1 MVNQKT
7 SVSTGNINSNGGNIS
22 IGNQQYITNIFHSSE
37 WKKMEEEK
45 EKLEKDIKFCE
56 SLLLKEGNCDDEGII
71 KRLSEAKN
79 DLKNKLK
86 EMGDFKHGILQLAET
101 FSKIEIDS
109 ERLQEAYKLFLE
121 GKYSEARTILMVEQ
135 ALNEHEDL
143 LKKREK
149 LSQDIEE
156 NEKKLKQ
163 KAKESFLL
171 ANLQAVNYSI
181 GALRVDEA
189 SKYFELS
196 IKEDRC
202 FDYLINYA
210 EFLLQNSKLHKA
222 EEICA
227 EATSFAREICNENE
241 YKGKEYLAYALMVHT
256 QILIA
261 FTDRLFLA
269 EEKAREALKIYSSL
283 QAMFGRFIIQVIEI
297 QVQLAN
303 ILDELGKYQDAE
315 VFYKKGIE
323 FFEKYR
329 PKNEELLAQ
338 ILHNYAILLSKDF
351 SRFDEAKECLYKSLK
366 IREDL
371 VNTDTDWV
379 VKNISIARTLLSLGN
394 LLSKQNNSWFK
405 ARDCYNKALIILNE
419 LSQKGYYE
427 YQREEAKILSNLA
440 KLLNDMARMDVS
452 IYPEAEKVYLLA
464 IDKHKKLKEIE
475 PSVYPHHLSR
485 VLQNY
490 GTLLMELENDQEA
503 EKNFLEAIRILE
515 SIRGGDNLEVVDDI
529 VLVKANLAEL
539 YEKYNKY
546 DKFEELCIDIL
557 EKMILLFTNNPKFYE
572 RSLKKT
578 INYINSFLQAHKIEN
593 EKLFN
598 MCVNASD
605 LLAKYEQK
613 IKRRKLYY

>member
-7 SVSTGNINSNGGNIS
+7 SISIGDVNSNGGDIS

-45 EKLEKDIKFCE
+45 EKLEQDIKFFE
-56 SLLLKEGNCDDEGII
+56 SLLLKEGNCDDGSII
-71 KRLSEAKN
+71 KRLGEAKN

-86 EMGDFKHGILQLAET
+86 EMGDFKHGILQLSET

-121 GKYSEARTILMVEQ
+121 GKYSEARTILMMEQ

-181 GALRVDEA
+181 GASRVDEA

-256 QILIA
+256 EILIA
-261 FTDRLFLA
+261 FPDRLFLA

-283 QAMFGRFIIQVIEI
+283 QEMFGRFIIQVIVI
-297 QVQLAN
+297 LVQLAN

-329 PKNEELLAQ
+329 PKNEELLAK

-405 ARDCYNKALIILNE
+405 ARDCYNKALSILNE

-440 KLLNDMARMDVS
+440 KLLNDMARMDVN

-464 IDKHKKLKEIE
+464 IDKYKKLKETE
-475 PSVYPHHLSR
+475 PGVYPHHFSR
-485 VLQNY
+485 LLQNY

-503 EKNFLEAIRILE
+503 ENKFLEAIQILE
-515 SIRGGDNLEVVDDI
+515 FIEGEENFEVFDDI

-572 RSLKKT
+572 RNLKGT

-593 EKLFN
+593 DKLFD
-598 MCVNASD
+598 MCVNAST
-605 LLAKYEQK
+605 LLAEYEQK

>member
-22 IGNQQYITNIFHSSE
+22 IGNQYVNNIYQSLD
-37 WKKMEEEK
+37 WKKMEEGK
-45 EKLEKDIKFCE
+45 EKLEKNIQLFE
-56 SLLLKEGNCDDEGII
+56 SLLLKEENRYNETLI
-71 KRLSEAKN
+71 KGLSEAKN

-86 EMGDFKHGILQLAET
+86 EMEDFKHGILQLAET

-121 GKYSEARTILMVEQ
+121 GKYSEARTILMMES
-135 ALNEHEDL
+135 ALNEHDDL

-181 GALRVDEA
+181 GASRVDEA

-202 FDYLINYA
+202 FNYLINYA
-210 EFLLQNSKLHKA
+210 KFLRQNSKLYKA

-227 EATSFAREICNENE
+227 EATSFAREICNEDE

-256 QILIA
+256 QVLIA
-261 FTDRLFLA
+261 FPDRLFLA

-283 QAMFGRFIIQVIEI
+283 QAISGRFVVQFIAILD
-297 QVQLAN
+297 QLAN

-338 ILHNYAILLSKDF
+338 ILHNYAILLSKNF

-394 LLSKQNNSWFK
+394 LLSKRNNSWFK
-405 ARDCYNKALIILNE
+405 ARDCYNKALSILNE

-440 KLLNDMARMDVS
+440 RLLNDMAEMDIN
-452 IYPEAEKVYLLA
+452 IYPEAEKAYLLA
-464 IDKHKKLKEIE
+464 IDKYKKLKETE
-475 PSVYPHHLSR
+475 PGVYPHHFSR
-485 VLQNY
+485 LLQNY
-490 GTLLMELENDQEA
+490 GTLLKELGKDQEA
-503 EKNFLEAIRILE
+503 ENNFLEAIQILE
-515 SIRGGDNLEVVDDI
+515 SIEGGENFEVVDDI
-529 VLVKANLAEL
+529 VLVKKNLAEL

-546 DKFEELCIDIL
+546 DKFKEICVDIL

-572 RSLKKT
+572 QNLKGT

-593 EKLFN
+593 GNLFN
-598 MCVNASD
+598 MCVNASA

-613 IKRRKLYY
+613 IRRKLYY

>member
-7 SVSTGNINSNGGNIS
+7 NVSTGNINSNGGDIS

-45 EKLEKDIKFCE
+45 EKLEKNIKLFE
-56 SLLLKEGNCDDEGII
+56 SLLLKEENRHDETLI
-71 KRLSEAKN
+71 KELSEAKN

-86 EMGDFKHGILQLAET
+86 EREDFKHGILQLAET

-121 GKYSEARTILMVEQ
+121 GKYSEARTILMMES
-135 ALNEHEDL
+135 ALNEHDDL

-181 GALRVDEA
+181 GASRVDEA

-202 FDYLINYA
+202 FNYLINYA
-210 EFLLQNSKLHKA
+210 EFLRQNSKLHKA

-227 EATSFAREICNENE
+227 EATSFAREICNEDE

-256 QILIA
+256 QVLIA
-261 FTDRLFLA
+261 FPDRLFLA

-283 QAMFGRFIIQVIEI
+283 QAISGRFV
-297 QVQLAN
+297 VQFIAILDELAN
-303 ILDELGKYQDAE
+303 VLDELGKYQDAE
-315 VFYKKGIE
+315 VFYKKGIGI
-323 FFEKYR
+323 FEKYR
-329 PKNEELLAQ
+329 PENKALLAK
-338 ILHNYAILLSKDF
+338 ILHDYAMLLSKNF

-405 ARDCYNKALIILNE
+405 ARDCYNKALSILNE

-440 KLLNDMARMDVS
+440 GLLNDMAEMDIN
-452 IYPEAEKVYLLA
+452 IYPEAEKAYLLA
-464 IDKHKKLKEIE
+464 IDKYKKLKETE
-475 PSVYPHHLSR
+475 PGVYPHHFSR
-485 VLQNY
+485 LLQNY
-490 GTLLMELENDQEA
+490 GTLLKELGKDQEA
-503 EKNFLEAIRILE
+503 ENNFLEAIQILE
-515 SIRGGDNLEVVDDI
+515 SIEGGENFEVVDDI
-529 VLVKANLAEL
+529 VLVKTNLAEL

-546 DKFEELCIDIL
+546 DKFKEICVDIL
-557 EKMILLFTNNPKFYE
+557 EKMILLFNNNPQFYE
-572 RSLKKT
+572 RDFKRV
-578 INYINSFLQAHKIEN
+578 IDYINGFCQAHKIKN
-593 EKLFN
+593 GKLFD
-598 MCVNASD
+598 MYANASD

-613 IKRRKLYY
+613 IRRKLYY

>member
-7 SVSTGNINSNGGNIS
+7 SVLTGNINSNGGNIS

-86 EMGDFKHGILQLAET
+86 EMEDFKHGILQLAET

-109 ERLQEAYKLFLE
+109 ERLQEVYKLFLE
-121 GKYSEARTILMVEQ
+121 GEYSEARTILMMEQ

-181 GALRVDEA
+181 GASRVDEA
-189 SKYFELS
+189 SKYFQLALREHKCFEYLIS
-196 IKEDRC
+196 YATFLRHNNRRLDAEKICQKTISFIKENYKETDEEKQNLAEILTE
-202 FDYLINYA
+202 YVQVLIV
-210 EFLLQNSKLHKA
+210 FP
-222 EEICA
+222 
-227 EATSFAREICNENE
+227 
-241 YKGKEYLAYALMVHT
+241 
-256 QILIA
+256 
-261 FTDRLFLA
+261 DRLSLA
-269 EEKAREALKIYSSL
+269 EEKAREALEIYSS
-283 QAMFGRFIIQVIEI
+283 FKIIPKKLISTLVKVLNELGN
-297 QVQLAN
+297 V
-303 ILDELGKYQDAE
+303 LDELGKYQDAE
-315 VFYKKGIE
+315 RFYKSGLEILDNY
-323 FFEKYR
+323 KYKD
-329 PKNEELLAQ
+329 PILFAK
-338 ILHNYAILLSKDF
+338 ILHDYAILLSKNEQKF
-351 SRFDEAKECLYKSLK
+351 NQAEKFLCKTLK
-366 IREDL
+366 IRSSISY
-371 VNTDTDWV
+371 TDNS
-379 VKNISIARTLLSLGN
+379 VKIIEISRALLSLGN
-394 LLSKQNNSWFK
+394 LLSKQNSRYK
-405 ARDCYNKALIILNE
+405 EARDCYGAVLANLAKLIE
-419 LSQKGYYE
+419 RGYYE
-427 YQREEAKILSNLA
+427 FSFWEALCLGNLA
-440 KLLNDMARMDVS
+440 RLLNDMAQVDIS
-452 IYPEAEKVYLLA
+452 LYPEAERNYILA
-464 IDKHKKLKEIE
+464 IEKYKKIREIE
-475 PSVYPHHLSR
+475 PGAYTHHISR
-485 VLQNY
+485 LLRNY
-490 GTLLMELENDQEA
+490 GTLLDEIGKAQEA
-503 EKNFLEAIRILE
+503 ENKFLEAIQILE
-515 SIRGGDNLEVVDDI
+515 FIEGEENFEVFDDI
-529 VLVKANLAEL
+529 VLVKANLAKL

-557 EKMILLFTNNPKFYE
+557 EKRILLFANNPKFYE

-593 EKLFN
+593 DKLFD
-598 MCVNASD
+598 MCVNAST

>member
-1 MVNQKT
+1 
-7 SVSTGNINSNGGNIS
+7 
-22 IGNQQYITNIFHSSE
+22 
-37 WKKMEEEK
+37 MEEEK
-45 EKLEKDIKFCE
+45 EKLEEDIKFCE

-71 KRLSEAKN
+71 KRLSKAKN

-109 ERLQEAYKLFLE
+109 ERLQKAYKLFLE
-121 GKYSEARTILMVEQ
+121 GKYSEARTILMMES
-135 ALNEHEDL
+135 ALNEHDDL
-143 LKKREK
+143 LEKRDK
-149 LSQDIEE
+149 LSQDMAE
-156 NEKKLKQ
+156 NERKLKQ

-181 GALRVDEA
+181 GSLRVDEA

-202 FDYLINYA
+202 FNYLINYA
-210 EFLLQNSKLHKA
+210 EFLRQNSKLHKA

-227 EATSFAREICNENE
+227 EATSFAREICNEDE
-241 YKGKEYLAYALMVHT
+241 YKGKEYLAYALMAHAQV
-256 QILIA
+256 LIA
-261 FTDRLFLA
+261 FPDKLFCA

-283 QAMFGRFIIQVIEI
+283 QAMSGRFIIQVIVI
-297 QVQLAN
+297 LDQLAN

-323 FFEKYR
+323 FFERYR

-351 SRFDEAKECLYKSLK
+351 SRFDEAKEYLYKSLK

-379 VKNISIARTLLSLGN
+379 NKNISIEKTLLSLGN
-394 LLSKQNNSWFK
+394 LLSKRNNGWFK
-405 ARDCYNKALIILNE
+405 ARDFYNKALSILNE

-427 YQREEAKILSNLA
+427 YQREEAIILGNLA
-440 KLLNDMARMDVS
+440 RLLNDMARMDSS
-452 IYPEAEKVYLLA
+452 IYSEAEKVYLLA

-475 PSVYPHHLSR
+475 PNVYPHHLSR
-485 VLQNY
+485 LLQNY
-490 GTLLMELENDQEA
+490 GTLLMELEKDQEA

-515 SIRGGDNLEVVDDI
+515 SIRGGENFEVVDDI
-529 VLVKANLAEL
+529 VLVKKNLANL
-539 YEKYNKY
+539 YMINNKY
-546 DKFEELCIDIL
+546 DKFRELYVDIL
-557 EKMILLFTNNPKFYE
+557 EKMILLFNNNPKFYE
-572 RSLKKT
+572 QNLKAT

-593 EKLFN
+593 DKLFDI
-598 MCVNASD
+598 CVNAST

>member
-45 EKLEKDIKFCE
+45 EKLEKDINFCE

-86 EMGDFKHGILQLAET
+86 EMEDFKHGILQLAET

-121 GKYSEARTILMVEQ
+121 GKYSEARTILMMEQ
-135 ALNEHEDL
+135 ALNEHNDL
-143 LKKREK
+143 LEKRDK
-149 LSQDIEE
+149 LSQDIAE
-156 NEKKLKQ
+156 NERKLKQ

-181 GALRVDEA
+181 GSLRVDEA

-202 FDYLINYA
+202 FNYLINYA
-210 EFLLQNSKLHKA
+210 EFLRQNSKLHKA

-227 EATSFAREICNENE
+227 EATSFAREICNEDE

-256 QILIA
+256 QVLIA
-261 FTDRLFLA
+261 FPDRLSLA

-283 QAMFGRFIIQVIEI
+283 QAISGRFV
-297 QVQLAN
+297 VQFIAILDELAN
-303 ILDELGKYQDAE
+303 VLDELGKYQDAE
-315 VFYKKGIE
+315 VFYKKGIGI
-323 FFEKYR
+323 FEKYR
-329 PKNEELLAQ
+329 PKNKALLAK
-338 ILHNYAILLSKDF
+338 ILHDYAILLSKNF

-394 LLSKQNNSWFK
+394 LLSKRNNSWFK
-405 ARDCYNKALIILNE
+405 ARDCYNKALSILNE

-440 KLLNDMARMDVS
+440 RLLNDMAEMDIN
-452 IYPEAEKVYLLA
+452 IYPEAEKAYLLA
-464 IDKHKKLKEIE
+464 IDKYKKLKETE
-475 PSVYPHHLSR
+475 PGVYPHHFSR
-485 VLQNY
+485 LLQNY
-490 GTLLMELENDQEA
+490 GTLLKELEKDQEA
-503 EKNFLEAIRILE
+503 EKNFLEAIKILE
-515 SIRGGDNLEVVDDI
+515 SIEGEENFEVFDDI
-529 VLVKANLAEL
+529 VLVKTNLAGL

-546 DKFEELCIDIL
+546 DKFQELYIDIFG
-557 EKMILLFTNNPKFYE
+557 KMILLFANNPKIYE
-572 RSLKKT
+572 RKLKED
-578 INYINSFLQAHKIEN
+578 IDYINRFCQTHKVKN
-593 EKLFN
+593 GKLFD
-598 MCVNASD
+598 MYINARN
-605 LLAKYEQK
+605 LLAEYERK
-613 IKRRKLYY
+613 AKRRKLYY